1 MDITLIEKKGES
13 YERKNRQH
21 CRENLGNIK
30 KKRRIEVL
38 NLPKVLK
45 MKPEIVYQALGW
57 LARENKV
64 NYNTKGRKTFIS
76 LSDFEK
82 NVESHYDIK
91 VEKKFKKA

>member
-1 MDITLIEKKGES
+1 MKEKIGSTAGKIWETLRKKE
-13 YERKNRQH
+13 E
-21 CRENLGNIK
+21 
-30 KKRRIEVL
+30 IEVL

-64 NYNTKGRKTFIS
+64 NYHTKGRKAFIS

-91 VEKKFKKA
+91 VVKKLKKT